1 MCKIIIEHIRSVT
14 FSFFGDKKLYF
25 ALSNRKIYTYTHA
38 HRGEPMCQHYSYRKK
53 KEKKKK
59 LGLYYLCLYTREE
72 RERERK
78 GDLLT
83 KPHQGFPTKCNGK
96 VSFLLC
102 QYGLPR
108 KTKIAQNSP
117 RSKIL
122 IPPRPSST
130 MSHTRKEC
138 HWMISPP

>member
-1 MCKIIIEHIRSVT
+1 MHTEESPCVSRLSTTHI
-14 FSFFGDKKLYF
+14 
-25 ALSNRKIYTYTHA
+25 
-38 HRGEPMCQHYSYRKK
+38 
-53 KEKKKK
+53 EKKKK

-138 HWMISPP
+138 H